1 MNVRTVRP
9 TDVAIIGAGPAGLA
23 AATRLAATHHR
34 RVLVLD
40 RESTPGGIPRHCDHP
55 GYGMRDM
62 RTFISGP
69 AYAQR
74 LVRHAHDA
82 GAQILTNAMVT
93 AINLDN
99 SVDVTTPEGL
109 LRVQP
114 GAVIMATGARER
126 PRPARLIP
134 GERPSGVYTTG
145 QLQNI
150 VHLHHSNVGK
160 RAVVVGA
167 ELVSWSA
174 VMTLRHAGCS
184 TVAMTTEYPS
194 PESYAAFNVPGKAL
208 LRVPVATRTRVV
220 RIIGK
225 PHLRGVE
232 VENLD
237 TGARRVIDC
246 DTVIFT
252 GDWIP
257 DHELAR
263 SAGIEID
270 SGTLGPVVDTALRTS
285 QQGVFAAGNVLHPV
299 DTADI
304 AALDGTFV
312 ADRVEAHLGK
322 GIAAARPMGIRI
334 LADAPFRWVS
344 PNLLRPND
352 PAPPRGRLLLWTD
365 QLIRFPTI
373 TVSQLGDVVK
383 TKRTPWP
390 ASPGRV
396 YRIPSSV
403 LDGIDPDRGAVTIGV
418 VSAPNSP
425 RVHIDVFASAR
436 HGVIPAGHAS
446 RKLIN

>member
-1 MNVRTVRP
+1 MNAPAARTVKP

-23 AATRLAATHHR
+23 AATRLAATHGR
-34 RVLVLD
+34 RVLVLE
-40 RESTPGGIPRHCDHP
+40 REATPGGIPRHCDHP

-62 RTFISGP
+62 RTFLSGP

-74 LVRHAHDA
+74 LVRGAHEA
-82 GAQILTNAMVT
+82 GAEILTEAMVT

-99 SVDVTTPEGL
+99 SVDVTTPGGL

-134 GERPSGVYTTG
+134 GDRPSGVYTTG

-150 VHLHHSNVGK
+150 VHLHHGKVGK

-194 PESYAAFNVPGKAL
+194 PESYAAFNLPGKAVF
-208 LRVPVATRTRVV
+208 RAPVATRTRVV

-225 PHLRGVE
+225 PTLQGVE

-237 TGARRVIDC
+237 TGARRIIDC
-246 DTVIFT
+246 DTIVFT

-263 SAGIEID
+263 SAGID
-270 SGTLGPVVDTALRTS
+270 LDPATKGPMVDTALRTS

-312 ADRVEAHLGK
+312 ADRVQAHLCK
-322 GIAAARPMGIRI
+322 GTAAARPMGIRI
-334 LADAPFRWVS
+334 QAEAPFRWVS
-344 PNLLRPND
+344 PNLLRAGD
-352 PAPPRGRLLLWTD
+352 PAPPRKRLLLWTD
-365 QLIRFPTI
+365 QLIRFPTV
-373 TVSQLGDVVK
+373 TVSQLGHVIA

-396 YRIPSSV
+396 FRIPSSV
-403 LDGIDPDRGAVTIGV
+403 LDGVDPDRGAVTIGV
-418 VSAPNSP
+418 VGAAAT
-425 RVHIDVFASAR
+425 R
-436 HGVIPAGHAS
+436 PAGCRDRS
-446 RKLIN
+446 K

>member
-1 MNVRTVRP
+1 MNGRTVRP
-9 TDVAIIGAGPAGLA
+9 SAVAIIGAGPAGLA

-74 LVRHAHDA
+74 LVRHAKDA

-167 ELVSWSA
+167 ELVSCSA
-174 VMTLRHAGCS
+174 VMTLRHAGFS

-237 TGARRVIDC
+237 TGARR
-246 DTVIFT
+246 
-252 GDWIP
+252 
-257 DHELAR
+257 
-263 SAGIEID
+263 
-270 SGTLGPVVDTALRTS
+270 
-285 QQGVFAAGNVLHPV
+285 
-299 DTADI
+299 
-304 AALDGTFV
+304 
-312 ADRVEAHLGK
+312 
-322 GIAAARPMGIRI
+322 
-334 LADAPFRWVS
+334 
-344 PNLLRPND
+344 
-352 PAPPRGRLLLWTD
+352 
-365 QLIRFPTI
+365 
-373 TVSQLGDVVK
+373 
-383 TKRTPWP
+383 
-390 ASPGRV
+390 
-396 YRIPSSV
+396 
-403 LDGIDPDRGAVTIGV
+403 
-418 VSAPNSP
+418 
-425 RVHIDVFASAR
+425 
-436 HGVIPAGHAS
+436 
-446 RKLIN
+446 